1 VDMSLDEIIAADRKF
16 GGGRGSRGGRGA
28 SRGASRGSNR
38 GRGSLRGQSGGIRRN
53 SFSPRSMGGRDG
65 YDARRSIPM
74 SVSGPGKLLISN
86 LDYGVSEGDLYE
98 LFSEFGTIKLAIIH
112 YDRSGHSLGS
122 AEVSFDRKSDAI
134 KGLKQYN
141 GVPLDGKPMR
151 IEITGSEKDLYQQQ
165 SYGMRQSSGGVGQRR
180 NIGGGGGDYR
190 PRGGSYGSGG
200 GSRGSMRGG
209 GGGGG
214 RPRGNGGTAAA
225 RKESVPAPSKESL
238 DDDMD
243 AYMNSKAK

>member
-165 SYGMRQSSGGVGQRR
+165 SYGMRPSSGGVGQRR
-180 NIGGGGGDYR
+180 NIGGDYR
-190 PRGGSYGSGG
+190 PRGGSYGGGG

-209 GGGGG
+209 G
-214 RPRGNGGTAAA
+214 RPRGAGTATA

-243 AYMNSKAK
+243 AYMNSKTK

>member
-1 VDMSLDEIIAADRKF
+1 VDMSLDDIIAADRKVG
-16 GGGRGSRGGRGA
+16 GGGRGGRPGGRGGIG
-28 SRGASRGSNR
+28 RGATR
-38 GRGSLRGQSGGIRRN
+38 GRGSSRGQGGVRRN
-53 SFSPRSMGGRDG
+53 NYIQRGGSTNGGGGRDN

-74 SVSGPGKLLISN
+74 SMSGPGKLLISN

-98 LFSEFGTIKLAIIH
+98 LFSEFGHIKLATIH
-112 YDRSGHSLGS
+112 YDRSGMSLGS

-151 IEITGSEKDLYQQQ
+151 IEITGSERDLYQQQ
-165 SYGMRQSSGGVGQRR
+165 SYPPLRQTGGVGQRR
-180 NIGGGGGDYR
+180 NVGGGGGGGDYR
-190 PRGGSYGSGG
+190 RGGNSGG
-200 GSRGSMRGG
+200 RGASRGRARGG
-209 GGGGG
+209 GGSS
-214 RPRGNGGTAAA
+214 AAG

-243 AYMNSKAK
+243 AYMNSKAAK